1 MDFLPSG
8 SNKPNAE
15 PPSRELLQSE
25 LNCTLKRSNLR
36 QRCAPQDIYL
46 QQASSSTNIVID
58 DINHSITSGNSG
70 PPSLSEKYQSLT
82 SPEISKPTVSIIV
95 KGKEVQGNNNI
106 GDLTPTSILK
116 PVGLTVPLSR
126 PHLHKTISF
135 GDV

>member
-1 MDFLPSG
+1 MGFLPSG
-8 SNKPNAE
+8 STKASAE
-15 PPSRELLQSE
+15 PPSRDLLQSE

-46 QQASSSTNIVID
+46 QQSSSSTNIAID
-58 DINHSITSGNSG
+58 DFNHSVSSGNSG

-82 SPEISKPTVSIIV
+82 SPEIGKPTVSIIV
-95 KGKEVQGNNNI
+95 KGKEVQGNSNT

-116 PVGLTVPLSR
+116 PVGLTVPPSR